1 MFARPPWT
9 VRADGSTGF
18 VFCRWDVVDGAV
30 QATLIA
36 LHPLQG
42 GQLDLLSRA
51 PRPAGADQL
60 GLAVHTRTRLPAAG
74 VRFE

>member
-1 MFARPPWT
+1 
-9 VRADGSTGF
+9 
-18 VFCRWDVVDGAV
+18 VVDGAV